1 MNKKPLTKKVIW
13 QFAIG
18 QLGWSLLSALITNWV
33 VYFYQPSTESVD
45 LGQKLFIPQGK
56 VIFGALTI
64 IGAIFA
70 FGRIWDAV
78 TDPLIANL
86 SDKSRNPKGRRIPFM
101 KKASIPFDI
110 SCVLIYWCPI
120 DGQSRVNGI
129 WIMIMMIL
137 FYLFMTMYCTPYNS
151 LIAELPGNQ
160 KELTDISTAISF
172 TFIFGSALGYAASS
186 IWGALIGAGMERIFA
201 IRITF
206 IVLAAIGLICLLVP
220 VFTIDEKEWVAVRD
234 DSIDTQSNVFQSLAK
249 TFKNRDFDIFI
260 SSDVVYW
267 VAITM
272 FQTGLPYF
280 IQSLMRLGEG
290 WYTPLYI
297 AMTLL
302 SVAFYLVVN
311 KLVGKFQKKTL
322 IMYAYIQFAV
332 VYIITSL
339 ARGTDGTNK
348 GLVFGVIVVIF
359 AAMPM
364 AILGIIPQ
372 TIVADVA
379 KADEIET
386 GENRNGMF
394 FAARTF
400 SMKLGQ
406 AVAAVLFTSLATI
419 GSKMDADGNVIST
432 SGQGYRVAAIVCA
445 VLCVIAAVALNF
457 YREKKVMAT
466 LESGEIQ
473 K

>member
-1 MNKKPLTKKVIW
+1 MKKLTKKVIW
-13 QFAIG
+13 EFAIG

-33 VYFYQPSTESVD
+33 VYFYQPSAESVA
-45 LGQKLFIPQGK
+45 LGQTLFIPQGK

-78 TDPLIANL
+78 TDPWIANM
-86 SDKSRNPKGRRIPFM
+86 SDKSKNPKGRRIPFM
-101 KKASIPFDI
+101 KKAAIPFAI
-110 SCVLIYWCPI
+110 SCILVYWCPVG
-120 DGQSRVNGI
+120 GQSKVNGV

-151 LIAELPGNQ
+151 LIAELSQNQ
-160 KELTDISTAISF
+160 KDLTAISTAISF

-206 IVLAAIGLICLLVP
+206 IVLAVIGLICLLVP
-220 VFTIDEKEWVAVRD
+220 VFTIDEKSYVAVKD
-234 DSIDTQSNVFQSLAK
+234 NEIDTKSNVFQSLAK

-280 IQSLMRLGEG
+280 IQSLMKLGEG
-290 WYTPLYI
+290 MYTPLYI
-297 AMTLL
+297 GMTLL
-302 SVAFYLVVN
+302 SVALYLVVG

-322 IMYAYIQFAV
+322 IMFAYLQFAV
-332 VYIITSL
+332 VYVITSL
-339 ARGTDGTNK
+339 ARGVEGTNK
-348 GLVFGVIVVIF
+348 GLIFGIIVVIF
-359 AAMPM
+359 AALPM

-419 GSKMDADGNVIST
+419 GSELDADGNLIST
-432 SGQGYRVAAIVCA
+432 SGQGYRIAAIVCA

-466 LESGEIQ
+466 LETAE
-473 K
+473 KKAE

>member
-101 KKASIPFDI
+101 KKASIPFAI